1 MKILK
6 IKINNSLNETIRDIE
21 FKEVG
26 VSFIYGDIQEPKN
39 LGATINSLGKTLLL
53 KCIDYIYGAN
63 EDSKVIK
70 SVIHGYVLE
79 AIVKHKN
86 VKFVVRRT
94 LGNSEEIYLNNVPY
108 SLTDYRQFFGIKR
121 SMYGKQII
129 VTKKANEI
137 SYRSNPDKEDVINL
151 LDLLGLNDIIKSVN
165 NIYCTQDK
173 IKAYKKNKED
183 LVAFYGDFDLKEI
196 DEEIYFIDKEV
207 KRLTHELDI
216 ISQKIKSIEVSGMQI
231 NVVEEYAM
239 KSSRLKKTKSEYEKL
254 KLECIRLTEFIDS
267 SNKIDISSE
276 HILALYE
283 KVKQEIPELAKRK
296 IQEVEAFHQKVFDER
311 KDFLSSK
318 KETIEK
324 ELSKLETAI
333 AILSDEVDKL
343 GKLISINQVYQ
354 ESIELYGKYNNDLQE
369 LKYKEGK
376 LSQVKKIDDNIA
388 SEDSNLTINFDT
400 ANQVLKQYSNLIKE
414 YRDFIYSITKSIY
427 DEDVYS
433 YFDIKVRGKHQT
445 RRPVSIEINL
455 KGDTGEGV
463 NEVKKNLIDY
473 LLFKYNLYMDFLIQD
488 SACYNGIDPRQVSSM
503 ITEVNRISEM
513 TNKQAIISINKY
525 QVGEYEEV
533 INFIKAES
541 AVILSEKNKLLKFDF
556 D

>member
-1 MKILK
+1 
-6 IKINNSLNETIRDIE
+6 
-21 FKEVG
+21 
-26 VSFIYGDIQEPKN
+26 
-39 LGATINSLGKTLLL
+39 
-53 KCIDYIYGAN
+53 
-63 EDSKVIK
+63 
-70 SVIHGYVLE
+70 
-79 AIVKHKN
+79 
-86 VKFVVRRT
+86 
-94 LGNSEEIYLNNVPY
+94 
-108 SLTDYRQFFGIKR
+108 
-121 SMYGKQII
+121 MYGKQII